1 MYNQYREGW
10 IEVICGCMFAG
21 KTEELIRRIN
31 VLSYARKN
39 ILVFKPKI
47 DDRYSTTEIASHAG
61 SKVPCIVISEA
72 KEILNHVNYDTDVVA
87 IDEVQFF
94 DEDVVDICE
103 YLADSGLRVMVAG
116 LDKDFRGEPFGV
128 LPDLLTR
135 AEFVTKLTAVC
146 AKCGAPATR
155 TQRII
160 NGKPASFN
168 DPIVLVGAK
177 EAYEPRCRHC
187 HEIVEKPIKFENQK
201 KIQFRPRKISSGS

>member
-10 IEVICGCMFAG
+10 LEMICGCMFAG

-201 KIQFRPRKISSGS
+201 KIQFRPRK

>member
-72 KEILNHVNYDTDVVA
+72 KEILDHVNYDTDIVA

-201 KIQFRPRKISSGS
+201 KIQFRPRKKVG

>member
-61 SKVPCIVISEA
+61 SKVPCIDISEA

-201 KIQFRPRKISSGS
+201 KIQFRPRK

>member
-61 SKVPCIVISEA
+61 SKVPWIVISEA

-135 AEFVTKLTAVC
+135 ADFVTKLTAVC

-201 KIQFRPRKISSGS
+201 KIQFRPRK

>member
-31 VLSYARKN
+31 VLYYARKN

-72 KEILNHVNYDTDVVA
+72 KEILDHVNYDTDVVA

-201 KIQFRPRKISSGS
+201 KIQFRPRK

>member
-31 VLSYARKN
+31 VLSYVRKN

-201 KIQFRPRKISSGS
+201 KIQFRPRK

>member
-31 VLSYARKN
+31 VLSNARKN

-72 KEILNHVNYDTDVVA
+72 KEILDHVNYDTDVVA

-168 DPIVLVGAK
+168 DPIVFVGAK

-201 KIQFRPRKISSGS
+201 KIQFRPRKKVG

>member
-61 SKVPCIVISEA
+61 SKVPCIVITEA

-201 KIQFRPRKISSGS
+201 KIQFRPRK

>member
-47 DDRYSTTEIASHAG
+47 DERYSTTEIASHAG

-72 KEILNHVNYDTDVVA
+72 KEILDHVNYDTDVVA

-201 KIQFRPRKISSGS
+201 KIQFRPRKKVG

>member
-39 ILVFKPKI
+39 ILVFKPQI
-47 DDRYSTTEIASHAG
+47 DNRYSTTEIASHAG
-61 SKVPCIVISEA
+61 SKVPCIVINEA

-201 KIQFRPRKISSGS
+201 KIQFRPRQ

>member
-168 DPIVLVGAK
+168 DPIVLVG
-177 EAYEPRCRHC
+177 EPRCRHC

-201 KIQFRPRKISSGS
+201 KIQFRPRK

>member
-135 AEFVTKLTAVC
+135 VEFVTKLTAVC

-201 KIQFRPRKISSGS
+201 KIQFRPRK

>member
-201 KIQFRPRKISSGS
+201 KKQFRPRK